1 LREDFVTA
9 YIGIGANLGDAARSV
24 REAMESLEHLAGT
37 RVTARSRLYRSA
49 PHMASGPEFINAVV
63 QITTRLG
70 AIDLLATLQQLER
83 VAGRERPYPNA
94 PRTLDLDLL
103 LYGSARIDSPHLTL
117 PHPRM
122 AGRAFVLQ
130 PLAEIAPDRVD
141 PGQLRATAGQDVS
154 VYSCP

>member
-1 LREDFVTA
+1 
-9 YIGIGANLGDAARSV
+9 
-24 REAMESLEHLAGT
+24 
-37 RVTARSRLYRSA
+37 
-49 PHMASGPEFINAVV
+49 MASGPEFINAVV
-63 QITTRLG
+63 QVTTRLG
-70 AIDLLATLQQLER
+70 AIELLATLQQLER

-130 PLAEIAPDRVD
+130 PLAEIAPDCVD